1 MPYIVIRPFSDKTDG
16 RFYPLGAE
24 YPAEGAKASKSR
36 INSLLNGDN
45 ANGKV
50 YIRENVDE
58 ADGKQADKGKDK
70 EPEGNSA
77 DGKNENPE
85 GENENEE

>member
-24 YPAEGAKASKSR
+24 YPAEGAKATKSR
-36 INSLLNGDN
+36 VNSLLNGDN

-58 ADGKQADKGKDK
+58 ADGKQADKDK
-70 EPEGNSA
+70 EPAGNSA
-77 DGKNENPE
+77 DGENENPD
-85 GENENEE
+85 GDNENEE